1 MTNSLRL
8 LFIHGKDGSS
18 QGFKV
23 QFLRRFYPELLAPD
37 FPGDFWQ
44 RMARLEQVS
53 GDSTGWTMIGS
64 SMGGLMAAVFACQ
77 HPGQVD
83 RLVLLAPALAFLDL
97 TQTPLPSSSAPTV
110 IYHGRQDDV
119 VPLEKTRQVAEQ
131 LFPNLQFH
139 VVDATHDLNPLMPSI
154 DWPAL
159 LGAAPGGRAERQS

>member
-1 MTNSLRL
+1 MTNRI

-23 QFLRRFYPELLAPD
+23 QFLRQYYPHLLAPD

-44 RMARLEQVS
+44 RMARLEQVI
-53 GDSTGWTMIGS
+53 GDASGWTMVGS
-64 SMGGLMAAVFACQ
+64 SMGGLMAAVYACQ

-83 RLVLLAPALAFLDL
+83 KLVLLAPALAFIDL
-97 TQTPLPSSSAPTV
+97 AQTPLPPSATPTV
-110 IYHGRQDDV
+110 VYHGRQDDV
-119 VPLEKTRQVAEQ
+119 VPMERTRQVAQQ

-159 LGAAPGGRAERQS
+159 LGAPQRGLLGD

>member
-1 MTNSLRL
+1 MTVSSQL

-23 QFLRRFYPELLAPD
+23 QYLRRLYPDLLAPD

-44 RMARLEQVS
+44 RMARLKQVI
-53 GDSTGWTMIGS
+53 GDTSGWTMVGS
-64 SMGGLMAAVFACQ
+64 SMGGLMAAVYACQ

-97 TQTPLPSSSAPTV
+97 AQTPLPPCDTPVV

-119 VPLEKTRQVAEQ
+119 VPLEGTRQVAGQ
-131 LFPNLQFH
+131 LFPNLAFH
-139 VVDATHDLNPLMPSI
+139 VVEATHDLNPLMASI
-154 DWPAL
+154 DWPSL
-159 LGAAPGGRAERQS
+159 LGAPGGAATVS

>member
-1 MTNSLRL
+1 MISMTISSRI

-23 QFLRRFYPELLAPD
+23 QHLRQLYPDLLAPD

-44 RMARLEQVS
+44 RMARLEQVI
-53 GDSTGWTMIGS
+53 GATAGWTIVGS

-83 RLVLLAPALAFLDL
+83 RLVLLAPALAFIDL
-97 TQTPLPSSSAPTV
+97 AQNPLPPSDVPTV
-110 IYHGRQDDV
+110 IYHGQQDDV
-119 VPLEKTRQVAEQ
+119 VPLEKTLQVAEQ
-131 LFPNLQFH
+131 LFPNLRFH
-139 VVDATHDLNPLMPSI
+139 VIDATHDLNPLMATL

-159 LGAAPGGRAERQS
+159 LGD

>member
-1 MTNSLRL
+1 MTISPRL

-23 QFLRRFYPELLAPD
+23 QYLRQFYPELLAPD

-44 RMARLEQVS
+44 RMARLEQVI
-53 GDSTGWTMIGS
+53 GATTGWTLIGS

-77 HPGQVD
+77 HPGQVA
-83 RLVLLAPALAFLDL
+83 RLVLLAPALAFIDL
-97 TQTPLPSSSAPTV
+97 TQTPLPPSDVPTV

-119 VPLEKTRQVAEQ
+119 VPLEGTRQVAEQ
-131 LFPNLQFH
+131 LFPTLAFH
-139 VVDATHDLNPLMPSI
+139 VVEATHDLNPLMATI

-159 LGAAPGGRAERQS
+159 LGA

>member
-1 MTNSLRL
+1 MTNSPRL

-23 QFLRRFYPELLAPD
+23 QFLRRLYPELLASD

-97 TQTPLPSSSAPTV
+97 AQTPLPPSGAPTV

-119 VPLEKTRQVAEQ
+119 VPLAKTHQVADQ

-159 LGAAPGGRAERQS
+159 LGAAPGGRTEQPS

>member
-1 MTNSLRL
+1 MTNR

-23 QFLRRFYPELLAPD
+23 QYLRRLYPDLLAPD

-44 RMARLEQVS
+44 RMARLEQVI
-53 GDSTGWTMIGS
+53 GDSAGWTIVGS

-97 TQTPLPSSSAPTV
+97 AQTPLPPSDTLV
-110 IYHGRQDDV
+110 VVYHGRQDDV
-119 VPLEKTRQVAEQ
+119 VPMEKTRQVADQ
-131 LFPNLQFH
+131 IFPHLQFN
-139 VVDATHDLNPLMPSI
+139 VVEATHDLNPLMAAI
-154 DWPAL
+154 DWRAL
-159 LGAAPGGRAERQS
+159 LGAPQSGLPGD

>member
-1 MTNSLRL
+1 MADPSRL

-23 QFLRRFYPELLAPD
+23 QYLRRLYPELLAPD

-44 RMARLEQVS
+44 RMARLEQVI
-53 GDSTGWTMIGS
+53 GATAGWTIIGS

-77 HPGQVD
+77 HPGQID
-83 RLVLLAPALAFLDL
+83 RLVLLAPALAFIDL
-97 TQTPLPSSSAPTV
+97 TQTPLPPSATPTV

-131 LFPNLQFH
+131 LFPTLAFH
-139 VVDATHDLNPLMPSI
+139 VVEATHDLNPLMATI

-159 LGAAPGGRAERQS
+159 LGA

>member
-1 MTNSLRL
+1 MTASSQL

-23 QFLRRFYPELLAPD
+23 QYLRRLYPDLLAPD

-44 RMARLEQVS
+44 RMAKLQALI
-53 GDSTGWTMIGS
+53 GDTAGWTMVGS

-83 RLVLLAPALAFLDL
+83 KLVLLAPALAFVDL
-97 TQTPLPSSSAPTV
+97 TQTPLPTSDTPTV

-131 LFPNLQFH
+131 LFPNLEFH
-139 VVDATHDLNPLMPSI
+139 VVDATHDLNPLLPSI

-159 LGAAPGGRAERQS
+159 LRAGD

>member
-1 MTNSLRL
+1 MTDSIRL

-23 QFLRRFYPELLAPD
+23 QYLRRLYPDLLAPD

-44 RMARLEQVS
+44 RMARLEQVI
-53 GDSTGWTMIGS
+53 GDTSGWTVVGS

-83 RLVLLAPALAFLDL
+83 KLVLLAPALAFLDL
-97 TQTPLPSSSAPTV
+97 AQTPLPPSDVPV
-110 IYHGRQDDV
+110 VVYHGRQDDV
-119 VPLEKTRQVAEQ
+119 VPLEKTHQVAGQ
-131 LFPNLQFH
+131 LFPNLAFH
-139 VVDATHDLNPLMPSI
+139 EVEATHDLNPLMDSI

-159 LGAAPGGRAERQS
+159 LGPPLHAANER

>member
-1 MTNSLRL
+1 DTMTKHL

-23 QFLRRFYPELLAPD
+23 QFLRRLYPDLLAPD

-53 GDSTGWTMIGS
+53 GDSPGWTMIGS

-83 RLVLLAPALAFLDL
+83 RLVLLAPALAFIDL
-97 TQTPLPSSSAPTV
+97 AQTPLPPSDTPAV
-110 IYHGRQDDV
+110 IYHGQQDEM
-119 VPLEKTRQVAEQ
+119 VPLERTRQVAEQ

-139 VVDATHDLNPLMPSI
+139 VVNATHDLNPLMDAI

-159 LGAAPGGRAERQS
+159 LGAPRPGLPGDQP

>member
-1 MTNSLRL
+1 MTVFSRL

-23 QFLRRFYPELLAPD
+23 QYLRRLYPDLLAPD

-44 RMARLEQVS
+44 RMARLEQII
-53 GDSTGWTMIGS
+53 GDTAGWAIVGS

-83 RLVLLAPALAFLDL
+83 KLVLLAPALAFVDL
-97 TQTPLPSSSAPTV
+97 TQTPLPPSATPAV

-119 VPLEKTRQVAEQ
+119 VPMERTRQVAEQ
-131 LFPNLQFH
+131 LFTNLEFH
-139 VVDATHDLNPLMPSI
+139 VVDATHDLNPLLPSI
-154 DWPAL
+154 DWPSL
-159 LGAAPGGRAERQS
+159 LGSPMKS

>member
-1 MTNSLRL
+1 MTVSSRL

-23 QFLRRFYPELLAPD
+23 QYLRRLYADLLAPD

-44 RMARLEQVS
+44 RMARLEQLI
-53 GDSTGWTMIGS
+53 GDTSGWTIIGS

-83 RLVLLAPALAFLDL
+83 RLVLLAPALAFIDL
-97 TQTPLPSSSAPTV
+97 EQTPLPPSQAPV
-110 IYHGRQDDV
+110 VVYHGWQDDV
-119 VPLEKTRQVAEQ
+119 VPMEQTRQTAEQ
-131 LFPNLQFH
+131 IFPNLEFH
-139 VVDATHDLNPLMPSI
+139 VVDATHDLNPLMAAI

-159 LGAAPGGRAERQS
+159 LGPPNGPANES

>member
-1 MTNSLRL
+1 MKKSPHL

-23 QFLRRFYPELLAPD
+23 QYLRRLYPDLLAPD

-44 RMARLEQVS
+44 RMTQLKALI
-53 GDSTGWTMIGS
+53 GDTTGWTVVGS

-83 RLVLLAPALAFLDL
+83 KLVLLAPALAFVDL
-97 TQTPLPSSSAPTV
+97 AQTPLLPSDTPTV

-131 LFPNLQFH
+131 LFPNLEFH
-139 VVDATHDLNPLMPSI
+139 VVDATHDLNPLLPSI

-159 LGAAPGGRAERQS
+159 LGAGD

>member
-1 MTNSLRL
+1 MTNRL
-8 LFIHGKDGSS
+8 LFIHGRDGSS

-23 QFLRRFYPELLAPD
+23 QYLRRLFPDLLAPD

-44 RMARLEQVS
+44 RMAQLETLT
-53 GDSTGWTMIGS
+53 GDTTDWTMIGS
-64 SMGGLMAAVFACQ
+64 SMGGLMAAVYACQ

-83 RLVLLAPALAFLDL
+83 KLVLLAPALAFIDL
-97 TQTPLPSSSAPTV
+97 TQTPLPPSDTPTV

-131 LFPNLQFH
+131 LFPNLEFH
-139 VVDATHDLNPLMPSI
+139 VVDATHDLNPLLPDI

-159 LGAAPGGRAERQS
+159 LGAPLSGLQGD